1 MSWNTGV
8 AEHLIRSEIWSKEL
22 KEILLDDL
30 KGQQYVRWMSEF
42 NDGNVLTIP
51 SIGQATVRD
60 YSEDT
65 PIKYDGMDT
74 GEFQFS
80 ITEYLS
86 SATYITKK
94 AKQDM
99 YYYNELVSSFIPK
112 QRRALEERIETDI
125 FATGQPGATQG
136 GGQTADDSNTINGG
150 KHRIVAGGTSQV
162 IQVQDFAKAKYA
174 LNKANVPLSGLV
186 AIVDP
191 SVAFELETLSNLV
204 DVSYN
209 PRWEGIVTSGL
220 TTGMRFIRNVYGFDV
235 YESNYL
241 PTGFSET
248 IDTVSVT
255 NGVANQFFSV
265 ADPKILP
272 FVGAWRQ
279 MPEVDGEYN
288 KDFQRDE
295 YVTTARYGL
304 KLWRPENFVTVLS
317 ATTGVYS

>member
-1 MSWNTGV
+1 MSWTTGT

-30 KGQQYVRWMSEF
+30 KGQQYVRWMGDF
-42 NDGNVLTIP
+42 NDGEQLTIP

-60 YSEDT
+60 YDEDT
-65 PIKYDGMDT
+65 PIKYDAMDT
-74 GEFQFS
+74 GEFTFA

-99 YYYNELVSSFIPK
+99 FYYNELVSSFIPK
-112 QRRALEERIETDI
+112 ARRALEERIETDI
-125 FATGQPGATQG
+125 FATGQPGAVQG
-136 GGQTADDSNTINGG
+136 AGQTADDSNTINGG

-255 NGVANQFFSV
+255 SGVANQFFSV

-317 ATTGVYS
+317 ATAGVYS